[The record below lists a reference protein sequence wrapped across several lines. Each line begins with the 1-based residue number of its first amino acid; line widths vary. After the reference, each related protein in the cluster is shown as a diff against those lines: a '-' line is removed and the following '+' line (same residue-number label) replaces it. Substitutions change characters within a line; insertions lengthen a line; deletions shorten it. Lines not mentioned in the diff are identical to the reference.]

1 MLPSRIEE
9 VTHLIPAKVT
19 VDMDE
24 SFIKEFTAEEIQ
36 TTLLQMHPTKASGP
50 DGMSTIFYQKY
61 WKIVG
66 ADVTNMVLNVLNSNM
81 SIADIN
87 KTNIALV
94 PKIKHPT
101 RMKEFRPI
109 SLSNVVY
116 KLISKALAN
125 RLKSVNI
132 RKSECFFV

>member
-1 MLPSRIEE
+1 
-9 VTHLIPAKVT
+9 
-19 VDMDE
+19 
-24 SFIKEFTAEEIQ
+24 
-36 TTLLQMHPTKASGP
+36 MHPTKAPGP
-50 DGMSTIFYQKY
+50 DGMSAIFCQKY

-66 ADVTNMVLNVLNSNM
+66 ADVTNMVLNVFNSNM

-125 RLKSVNI
+125 RLKSVLPQI
-132 RKSECFFV
+132 ISENQSAFLSERLITDNVLVAFELKITKRRERRALWRSSST